1 MLILQRMAKRL
12 SFEDML
18 SRANRCRRPP
28 NDEEHEIQCSCVRWF
43 ALKYPHYRGLLF
55 AVPNGGR
62 RDAVTGAKLKDEGVL
77 AGVSDLIFLKRNRRY
92 CGLLIE
98 MKRPKGRQSESQ
110 KEWEQIINSF
120 GEFKYVCCHSF
131 DEFRHEVEDF
141 LNDLEK
147 NGT

>member
-1 MLILQRMAKRL
+1 MTNKKKTFEELRAILTTKTTRK
-12 SFEDML
+12 
-18 SRANRCRRPP
+18 PP
-28 NDEEHEIQCSCVRWF
+28 TDEEHRIQCSCVRWF

-77 AGVSDLIFLKRNRRY
+77 AGVADLIFLKRNSRY

-98 MKRPKGRQSESQ
+98 MKKPKGKQSESQ
-110 KEWEQIINSF
+110 KEWEQIINSL

-131 DEFRHEVEDF
+131 DEFRDEVEDF
-141 LNDLEK
+141 LNDL
-147 NGT
+147 

>member
-1 MLILQRMAKRL
+1 
-12 SFEDML
+12 
-18 SRANRCRRPP
+18 
-28 NDEEHEIQCSCVRWF
+28 VRWF

-62 RDAVTGAKLKDEGVL
+62 RDAVTGAKLKAEGVI
-77 AGVSDLIFLKRNRRY
+77 AGVSDLIFLKRNSRY

-98 MKRPKGRQSESQ
+98 MKKPKGKQSESQ
-110 KEWEQIINSF
+110 KEWERIINTL
-120 GEFKYVCCHSF
+120 GEFKYVRCHSF
-131 DEFRHEVEDF
+131 DQFRHEVEEF